1 MTYLIERFG
10 YNSIEAAKH
19 AVEKHLPVPGKWC
32 VLSDLKDIVSLC
44 ETLNKKHQRENRL
57 KIALGGYLDVFK

>member
-1 MTYLIERFG
+1 MERSG
-10 YNSIEAAKH
+10 YYFIEAAKR
-19 AVEKHLPVPGKWC
+19 AVEKHLPQPGKWC